1 MQKLFLFIHGYIYIR
16 ISGFAPERF
25 VNLCGNRGIFL
36 WGIQKEDEVY
46 FMYMKLK
53 DFFLIA
59 PLVRKTKV
67 KVVLLK
73 RIGLP
78 FLVPE
83 IYKRKF
89 FMLGLVTTFW
99 LWWLSSFFVWKIEL
113 VGNVQITK
121 EDILR
126 TLQEENVM
134 VGGMVKNVNYE
145 ELEKFLRNTYNEI
158 IWISV
163 KQNGTI
169 LQINI
174 KENTAIVELPLEEKA
189 CDLVATVDG
198 TIKEMVVRKGVPLFS
213 IGQQVKTG
221 DVIISGKIEILND
234 DSTVREV
241 KTVHSD
247 ADIWIEYNLPV
258 HIVIPKVYTEKYYTG
273 RIENDYKWIS
283 HSGRSF
289 ETKRRIIF
297 QNYDQIWETNKS
309 SKILLWDI
317 PVDMIRISSREY
329 YKIEYENDLNEATQK
344 LEEEFRVFLV
354 NLNEKGVQII
364 SKNVRIEEGS
374 DRWVLTGTVTA
385 LEQAKEERLIE
396 EIYE

>member
-73 RIGLP
+73 KIGLP

-99 LWWLSSFFVWKIEL
+99 LWWISSFFVWKIDL
-113 VGNVQITK
+113 VGNVQITN

-126 TLQEENVM
+126 TLQEQNVM

-169 LQINI
+169 LEINI
-174 KENTAIVELPLEEKA
+174 KENTTILEEPKEEKA

-198 TIKEMVVRKGVPLFS
+198 KIKDMVVRKGVPLLY
-213 IGQQVKTG
+213 IGQEVKSG
-221 DVIISGKIEILND
+221 DVIVSGRIEILND
-234 DSTVREV
+234 DTTVREV
-241 KTVHSD
+241 KMVHSD
-247 ADIWIEYNLPV
+247 ADVWIEYQLPV
-258 HIVIPKVYTEKYYTG
+258 NIVIPKVYIEKYYTG
-273 RIENDYKWIS
+273 RTEKDYKLLLNG
-283 HSGRSF
+283 GRSF
-289 ETKRRIIF
+289 ETKRKISF
-297 QNYDQIWETNKS
+297 QNYDQIWETKEYP
-309 SKILLWDI
+309 KVLLWNVPAHI
-317 PVDMIRISSREY
+317 ICIFSREFY
-329 YKIEYENDLNEATQK
+329 EIEYENDLNEASQK
-344 LEEEFRVFLV
+344 LEDAFRVFLV

-364 SKNVRIEEGS
+364 SKDVRIEEGS
-374 DRWVLTGTVTA
+374 DRWILTGTVTA
-385 LEQAKEERLIE
+385 LHQAKEERLIE
-396 EIYE
+396 EVYE